1 MYHSHYGMQRAS
13 CLYGLI
19 NVHFSDGKNDPFTY
33 DLDLNI
39 ILSDWYHYTSYEQ
52 ATDLT
57 SMPFVWIGE
66 LKVKSQIIKKS

>member
-13 CLYGLI
+13 GLYGLI
-19 NVHFSDGKNDPFTY
+19 NVYFSDGKNDPFTY

-39 ILSDWYHYTSYEQ
+39 ILSDWYRYTSYEQ

-57 SMPFVWIGE
+57 SMSFVQIGE
-66 LKVKSQIIKKS
+66 PQVKSQIIKKS